1 MQLIAT
7 FKHHISLEM
16 CIAAIEKKG
25 IQKENIF
32 AIPLN
37 TRPGKIK
44 LFDTI
49 EQADGVSLLDV
60 GLVLGTAFAVVGTSI
75 GFKLYLGP
83 IVWGLMA
90 GLIGFTLGLAIRLII
105 ELVFKKRK
113 KRLRG
118 SHSETI
124 LVIDC
129 KEVQVELIE
138 SILWEHY
145 ALGVAKVR

>member
-1 MQLIAT
+1 
-7 FKHHISLEM
+7 
-16 CIAAIEKKG
+16 IEKKG

-44 LFDTI
+44 QFDTI

-83 IVWGLMA
+83 MVWGLMD

-105 ELVFKKRK
+105 KLVFKERK
-113 KRLRG
+113 YRLRG
-118 SHSETI
+118 SQSETI
-124 LVIDC
+124 LIIDR

-138 SILWEHY
+138 SILWD
-145 ALGVAKVR
+145 

>member
-1 MQLIAT
+1 
-7 FKHHISLEM
+7 
-16 CIAAIEKKG
+16 
-25 IQKENIF
+25 QKENIF

-49 EQADGVSLLDV
+49 DQADGVSLLDV
-60 GLVLGTAFAVVGTSI
+60 GLVLGTAFSVVGTSI
-75 GFKLYLGP
+75 GFKLYWGP
-83 IVWGLMA
+83 IEWGLMS

-105 ELVFKKRK
+105 ELVIKKRN
-113 KRLRG
+113 KRLKCN
-118 SHSETI
+118 HSETI
-124 LVIDC
+124 LIIDY

-145 ALGVAKVR
+145 ALVVAKVR

>member
-16 CIAAIEKKG
+16 CIAAIEKNG

-49 EQADGVSLLDV
+49 DQADGGSLLDI
-60 GLVLGTAFAVVGTSI
+60 GLVLGTAFYVVGTSI
-75 GFKLYLGP
+75 GFKWYWGP
-83 IVWGLMA
+83 IVWVLRS
-90 GLIGFTLGLAIRLII
+90 GLIGFTHGLAIRLII
-105 ELVFKKRK
+105 ELDVKMRK

-124 LVIDC
+124 LIIDC

-145 ALGVAKVR
+145 ALGV

>member
-16 CIAAIEKKG
+16 CISAIEKKG

-32 AIPLN
+32 AFQLN
-37 TRPGKIK
+37 TRIGKIN

-49 EQADGVSLLDV
+49 EQADGVSFLDV
-60 GLVLGTAFAVVGTSI
+60 GLVLGTAFSVVGISI
-75 GFKLYLGP
+75 VFKLYWGP
-83 IVWGLMA
+83 IVWGLMV
-90 GLIGFTLGLAIRLII
+90 GLFGFTLGLVIRLII

-118 SHSETI
+118 SHSE
-124 LVIDC
+124 
-129 KEVQVELIE
+129 
-138 SILWEHY
+138 
-145 ALGVAKVR
+145 

>member
-1 MQLIAT
+1 
-7 FKHHISLEM
+7 
-16 CIAAIEKKG
+16 
-25 IQKENIF
+25 
-32 AIPLN
+32 
-37 TRPGKIK
+37 
-44 LFDTI
+44 DTI

-124 LVIDC
+124 LIRSEEHTSELQSRFDLVIR
-129 KEVQVELIE
+129 L
-138 SILWEHY
+138 L
-145 ALGVAKVR
+145 

>member
-1 MQLIAT
+1 SVFFFQAEDGIRDRNVTGVQTCALP
-7 FKHHISLEM
+7 IS
-16 CIAAIEKKG
+16 
-25 IQKENIF
+25 
-32 AIPLN
+32 
-37 TRPGKIK
+37 
-44 LFDTI
+44 
-49 EQADGVSLLDV
+49 
-60 GLVLGTAFAVVGTSI
+60 AFAVVGTSI

-124 LVIDC
+124 LIIDC
-129 KEVQVELIE
+129 KEEQVELIE
-138 SILWEHY
+138 SILWEH
-145 ALGVAKVR
+145 

>member
-7 FKHHISLEM
+7 FMHHISLEM
-16 CIAAIEKKG
+16 SIAEIKKKG
-25 IQKENIF
+25 IQKEDIF

-37 TRPGKIK
+37 TQPGKIK

-75 GFKLYLGP
+75 GFKLYWGP

-90 GLIGFTLGLAIRLII
+90 GLIGFTLGL
-105 ELVFKKRK
+105 
-113 KRLRG
+113 
-118 SHSETI
+118 
-124 LVIDC
+124 
-129 KEVQVELIE
+129 
-138 SILWEHY
+138 
-145 ALGVAKVR
+145 